1 MTTEDSGSQALQRL
15 LSVPGLLSVAAFGV
29 LVVVVSRL
37 FGPENILREV
47 VTELLA
53 SIGSTILLVAVF
65 GLLFRSGLQR
75 LLSRAPGGETL
86 AQSAER
92 LSELLQD
99 LDDQRGREVDVS
111 QDGEKL
117 DRIEEGIRVLT
128 ADEIPRLKGEIRELR
143 SLLADPEYGS
153 GDEAPE

>member
-1 MTTEDSGSQALQRL
+1 MTTEDSESQALPRL
-15 LSVPGLLSVAAFGV
+15 LSVPGLLSVAVFGV

-53 SIGSTILLVAVF
+53 SFGSTILLAVF
-65 GLLFRSGLQR
+65 GLFFRTGLQR
-75 LLSRAPGGETL
+75 LLSGAPGGETL

-92 LSELLQD
+92 LAELLQD
-99 LDDQRGREVDVS
+99 LDQRGRESEGS

-117 DRIEEGIRVLT
+117 DRIEEGIRALS
-128 ADEIPRLKGEIRELR
+128 ADEIPRLKSEIRELR
-143 SLLADPEYGS
+143 SMLADPKHGR
-153 GDEAPE
+153 GDRASE